1 MLIIGRSKEIEIL
14 NENLASDKPEFVA
27 LYGRRRIG
35 KTYLIR
41 NVFED
46 KFTFRLTG
54 VAQATLREQL
64 TNFNMAM
71 QEQHP
76 QAGHRNATN
85 WMEAFQQIKQVIEK
99 SKQKKKI
106 IFIDELPWFDTAH
119 SKFIPA
125 LEHFWNSWASSRKDV
140 LLVVCGSAASWMI
153 NKLINNKG
161 GLHNRVTQRL
171 KIEPFTLN
179 ECQDLL
185 KHKKITLEHYQLIQ
199 LYMALGGIPFY
210 WDAIKKG
217 LSAPQHIN
225 KLCFEPNGLL
235 KDEFNKLFKSL
246 FAKAERHE
254 IIVAALAK
262 KSKGL
267 TREEIS
273 KESKIPTGGNLTNL
287 LDELEESGFIRRYVP
302 FGKQS
307 RNSLYQ
313 LCDFFSLFHIKFI
326 KGKKT
331 FGKDHWLNMIDSPK
345 HRSWS
350 GYAFEQVCLAHIPQ
364 IKKALGISGIGTET
378 SSWKSTQSKDG
389 AQIDLVIDRRDGVIN
404 LCEMKFSVSPFII
417 DKRYDAELRN
427 KVGAFRAETQTKK
440 SVFLTMLTTFGL
452 QDNSYAGNVQND
464 LKMDVLFEPV

>member
-1 MLIIGRSKEIEIL
+1 MHIIGRSKEIELL
-14 NENLASDKPEFVA
+14 NEKLTSDKPEFIA

-35 KTYLIR
+35 KTYLVR

-54 VAQATLREQL
+54 VAQATLQEQL
-64 TNFNMAM
+64 ANFNMAM
-71 QEQHP
+71 LEQYP
-76 QAGHRNATN
+76 QAGHKNANN

-119 SKFIPA
+119 SRFIQA
-125 LEHFWNSWASSRKDV
+125 LEHFWNSWASNRKDV

-217 LSAPQHIN
+217 MSAPQHIN

-254 IIVAALAK
+254 AIVTALAK

-273 KESKIPTGGNLTNL
+273 KESKIPTGGNLTDL
-287 LDELEESGFIRRYVP
+287 LDELEESGFIRRYIP

-313 LCDFFSLFHIKFI
+313 LCDFFTLFHIKFI
-326 KGKKT
+326 KRQKI
-331 FGKDHWLNMIDSPK
+331 FDENYWLNMIDSPK
-345 HRSWS
+345 HRAWS

-364 IKKALGISGIGTET
+364 IKKALGISGIETET

-404 LCEMKFSVSPFII
+404 LCEMKFSISPFII
-417 DKRYDAELRN
+417 DKKYDAELRN
-427 KVGAFRAETQTKK
+427 KVGSFRTETQTKK
-440 SVFLTMLTTFGL
+440 SVFLTMLTTYGL
-452 QDNSYAGNVQND
+452 QNNSYAGNVQND
-464 LKMDVLFEPV
+464 FKMDILFAG